1 MDIKKTVFQFLKNT
15 ELFCSV
21 PAAMLEEARGNC
33 RIARVKRSPFLYQK
47 GDVANYLY
55 ILKMGYLME
64 LFSYRESLEMIV
76 KVKSPGEYFGETAL
90 LTDMNYLNTAITMED
105 SELVIMPKSVFLK
118 LAWANPGIC
127 RVVIQELVERLT
139 NSAQNMLNSMYMDA
153 PGRLAFTLIN
163 LLPSNSEP
171 GSPREVRI
179 TQQALASTAGMARQ
193 TAAVILGD
201 WRKNGWIS
209 TDRGKISV
217 LDYDSLMEI
226 IMNSELRT

>member
-1 MDIKKTVFQFLKNT
+1 MEIKKTVFLFLKNT
-15 ELFCSV
+15 ELFRSV
-21 PAAMLEEARGNC
+21 PAAMLEEASGNC
-33 RIARVKRSPFLYQK
+33 RIARVKRSQFLYQK

-55 ILKMGYLME
+55 ILKKGYLME